1 MPKKQSQR
9 ELTEVLLSSA
19 KLYKPSK
26 KIIAQANV
34 KDYEAALKKAAR
46 DPEKF
51 WAEAALD
58 LHWFKPWTKVLDK
71 SKKPFYKWF
80 TGAKCNLAYNAL
92 DRHIE
97 ESPLTPLAKGG
108 EGAIPPLTRGARG
121 DIKNKLAIIWE
132 DETGRTRKY
141 TYLELYQEVNKL
153 VNGLRGIGVKKGD
166 RVAVYMP
173 NIPEIAMAM
182 LACAKIGAM
191 HSVVYAGFS
200 ATALADRIN
209 DAKAKVLFT
218 ADGSFRR
225 GKVINLK
232 DIADDAVKQCK
243 SIKKVIVVKNN
254 NEKINFNPKLE
265 IWYDD
270 FVKGQSMEAKC
281 AQMDSED
288 PAFVLYTSGTTS
300 KPKGVV
306 HVHGGYP
313 VGVLRTIKWVFDLK
327 GDEIFWCT
335 ADPGWITGHSYIIY
349 GPLLAGVTTL
359 MYEGMPDI
367 PQPDRIWQVVEK
379 YKVNVL
385 YTAPTLIRAMMKYG
399 SEWPAKHEMPSLR
412 ILGSVGE
419 PINPEAWKW
428 YYKYVGKNRC
438 PVMDTWWQT
447 ETGSHMITPLPCA
460 PLKAGSACK
469 PFPGII
475 ADVVDKKGK
484 KVPTGKGGYLV
495 IKNQWPSMIRTIFN
509 NPERFI
515 KTYWKEIK
523 GVYFTG
529 DIAFRDKDGYY
540 WIQGRSDDVLKI
552 AGHRLGT
559 AEVESA
565 FVSHK
570 AVVEAGVIGVPDP
583 VKGEVIKA
591 FVILKQ
597 GINGSDELK
606 QELKTH
612 VRTTL
617 GPVAVIKDIAFVE
630 KLPKTRSG
638 KIMRRVLKAQELGLP
653 LGDTSSLV

>member
-1 MPKKQSQR
+1 MPKKTSSR
-9 ELTEVLLSSA
+9 EMTDVLMANQKKFKPSA
-19 KLYKPSK
+19 KILKN
-26 KIIAQANV
+26 ANV
-34 KDYEAALKKAAR
+34 PDYEKALKDANK
-46 DPEKF
+46 DTVKF
-51 WAEAALD
+51 WEEAAGD
-58 LHWFKPWTKVLDK
+58 LSWFKPWDK
-71 SKKPFYKWF
+71 AFDSSNKPFFKWF
-80 TGAKCNLAYNAL
+80 VGGKTNLAYNAV
-92 DRHIE
+92 DRHVK
-97 ESPLTPLAKGG
+97 T
-108 EGAIPPLTRGARG
+108 
-121 DIKNKLAIIWE
+121 KNKNKTAIIWE
-132 DETGRTRKY
+132 DETGRVRKY
-141 TYLELYQEVNKL
+141 KYIDLYHEVNMV
-153 VNGLRGIGVKKGD
+153 VNALKAMKVRKGD
-166 RVAVYMP
+166 RVAVYLP
-173 NIPEIAMAM
+173 NIPETAIVM
-182 LACAKIGAM
+182 LACAKMGVM

-200 ATALADRIN
+200 STALADRIN

-225 GKVINLK
+225 GKVIDLK
-232 DIADDAVKQCK
+232 TIVDGAVKTCK

-254 NEKINFNPKLE
+254 NEKINFNKNLDV
-265 IWYDD
+265 WYHD
-270 FVKGQSMEAKC
+270 FIKGQSNEAE
-281 AQMDSED
+281 AVPMDAED

-306 HVHGGYP
+306 HVHGGYQ

-327 GDEIFWCT
+327 GDEVFWCT

-359 MYEGMPDI
+359 MYEGLPDV
-367 PQPDRIWQVVEK
+367 PNPDRIYKIIEK

-385 YTAPTLIRAMMKYG
+385 YTAPTLIRALMKYG
-399 SEWPAKHEMPSLR
+399 TSWPKKYKMPTLR

-428 YYKYVGKNRC
+428 YNTNIGKKRC
-438 PVMDTWWQT
+438 PIMDTWWQT
-447 ETGSHMITPLPCA
+447 ETGANMITPLPSA
-460 PLKAGSACK
+460 TLKAGSACK

-484 KVPTGKGGYLV
+484 PVPVGKGGYLV

-509 NPERFI
+509 NPERYI

-523 GVYFTG
+523 GYYFAG
-529 DIAFRDKDGYY
+529 DVAFKDKDGYF
-540 WIQGRSDDVLKI
+540 WIQGRTDDVLKV
-552 AGHRLGT
+552 AGHRIGT

-591 FVILKQ
+591 FIILGQ
-597 GINGSDELK
+597 GVVPSDELK
-606 QELKTH
+606 IDIKKH
-612 VRTTL
+612 VRANI
-617 GPVAVIKDIAFVE
+617 GPVAVIKDIEFTD

-638 KIMRRVLKAQELGLP
+638 KIMRRVLKAKELGLP

>member
-58 LHWFKPWTKVLDK
+58 LHWFKPWTKILDK

-92 DRHIE
+92 DRHIG
-97 ESPLTPLAKGG
+97 T
-108 EGAIPPLTRGARG
+108 
-121 DIKNKLAIIWE
+121 DIEKKTAIIWE
-132 DETGRTRKY
+132 DETGKTRKY

-265 IWYDD
+265 IW
-270 FVKGQSMEAKC
+270 
-281 AQMDSED
+281 
-288 PAFVLYTSGTTS
+288 
-300 KPKGVV
+300 
-306 HVHGGYP
+306 
-313 VGVLRTIKWVFDLK
+313 
-327 GDEIFWCT
+327 
-335 ADPGWITGHSYIIY
+335 
-349 GPLLAGVTTL
+349 
-359 MYEGMPDI
+359 
-367 PQPDRIWQVVEK
+367 
-379 YKVNVL
+379 
-385 YTAPTLIRAMMKYG
+385 
-399 SEWPAKHEMPSLR
+399 
-412 ILGSVGE
+412 
-419 PINPEAWKW
+419 
-428 YYKYVGKNRC
+428 
-438 PVMDTWWQT
+438 
-447 ETGSHMITPLPCA
+447 
-460 PLKAGSACK
+460 
-469 PFPGII
+469 
-475 ADVVDKKGK
+475 
-484 KVPTGKGGYLV
+484 
-495 IKNQWPSMIRTIFN
+495 
-509 NPERFI
+509 
-515 KTYWKEIK
+515 
-523 GVYFTG
+523 
-529 DIAFRDKDGYY
+529 
-540 WIQGRSDDVLKI
+540 
-552 AGHRLGT
+552 
-559 AEVESA
+559 
-565 FVSHK
+565 
-570 AVVEAGVIGVPDP
+570 
-583 VKGEVIKA
+583 
-591 FVILKQ
+591 
-597 GINGSDELK
+597 
-606 QELKTH
+606 
-612 VRTTL
+612 
-617 GPVAVIKDIAFVE
+617 
-630 KLPKTRSG
+630 
-638 KIMRRVLKAQELGLP
+638 
-653 LGDTSSLV
+653 

>member
-1 MPKKQSQR
+1 MAKKQSQR
-9 ELTEVLLSSA
+9 DLTEVLLSSQ
-19 KLYKPSK
+19 KIYKPSK
-26 KIIAQANV
+26 QIIKDANI
-34 KDYEAALKKAAR
+34 KDYEKVLKEAAK

-51 WAEAALD
+51 WAEASLD
-58 LHWFKPWTKVLDK
+58 LCWFKPWTQIIDK

-80 TGAKCNLAYNAL
+80 VGGKCNLAHNAL
-92 DRHIE
+92 DRHIGTE
-97 ESPLTPLAKGG
+97 VEKKT
-108 EGAIPPLTRGARG
+108 AIL
-121 DIKNKLAIIWE
+121 WE
-132 DETGRTRKY
+132 DETGRTRQY
-141 TYLELYQEVNKL
+141 TYLELYKEVNKL
-153 VNGLRGIGVKKGD
+153 VNALRGIGVKKGD

-200 ATALADRIN
+200 SAALADRIK
-209 DAKAKVLFT
+209 DARAKILFT

-225 GKVINLK
+225 GKIIDLK
-232 DIADDAVKQCK
+232 SIADEAAGQCK

-254 NEKINFNPKLE
+254 NEKINFNPAKE
-265 IWYDD
+265 IWYHD
-270 FVKGQSMEAKC
+270 FVKGQSEEAKC
-281 AQMDSED
+281 AQMDAED

-349 GPLLAGVTTL
+349 GPLLAGITTV
-359 MYEGMPDI
+359 MYEGMPDV
-367 PQPDRIWQVVEK
+367 PEPDRIWKIVEK
-379 YKVNVL
+379 YKVNIL

-399 SEWPAKHEMPSLR
+399 SEWPSKHIMPSLR

-438 PVMDTWWQT
+438 PIMDTWWQT
-447 ETGSHMITPLPCA
+447 ETGCHMIAPLPA
-460 PLKAGSACK
+460 ANLKAGSAGK

-484 KVPTGKGGYLV
+484 RVPAGKGGYLV

-509 NPERFI
+509 NPERFV

-523 GVYFTG
+523 GVYFAG
-529 DIAFRDKDGYY
+529 DIAFKDKEGYF

-552 AGHRLGT
+552 AGHRIGT

-565 FVSHK
+565 FVAHK

-591 FVILKQ
+591 FLILKQ
-597 GINGSDELK
+597 NVQGTDELK
-606 QELKTH
+606 KELIGH
-612 VRTTL
+612 VRRTL
-617 GPVAVIKDIAFVE
+617 GPIAIIKDIAFVD